1 MLEMV
6 ESGDVVGDWRRQ
18 SDGDGDQM
26 DGRRR
31 DTDGRANS
39 ARQDSKQ
46 VKTRLLVG
54 DKGQHQRFT
63 RNEIADIPEPSTP
76 FPTTLSDPSTS

>member
-18 SDGDGDQM
+18 SDGNGDQM

-31 DTDGRANS
+31 DTDGGANS
-39 ARQDSKQ
+39 AWQDSKR
-46 VKTRLLVG
+46 VKVRLLVE
-54 DKGQHQRFT
+54 DKGQHQ
-63 RNEIADIPEPSTP
+63 
-76 FPTTLSDPSTS
+76 